1 MNTIVLYHAM
11 CADGLGAAIAAYSK
25 LGDTADYKAM
35 AYHDPVNPEDY
46 RDKTVYLVD
55 FSFKRE
61 VYIAVKAVAKTIIV
75 LDHHKAAAIELEGL
89 VEIDQTKSGAVLAW
103 EYFNPNELLPIM
115 YPLLQDY
122 DLWHHQYK
130 ESHWLNAYFKTFLL
144 HLTVKETYE
153 HLDDFNTNSWSE
165 IMAKGSA
172 IFDYMNQQA
181 ESTASR
187 VHFGWFGEHIYPVVN
202 CSPELISL
210 TGNILAA
217 KYGVALLYYN
227 HEGRVHCSLRS
238 VGELDVS
245 EIAVLHGGGGHK
257 NAAGF
262 VLNSLHNAIKSSPFN
277 RFGKPIRDNIEGLT
291 VESNR
296 LVIRDNVN
304 DGTLTIFP
312 TLELEE
318 LIAEGND
325 ANCLIDLYIEIQKTT
340 ARRHMLELVLHG
352 DSTLFVSKT
361 ECNLFG
367 YISFD
372 NAKDVVVKEPTYN
385 RDFT

>member
-11 CADGLGAAIAAYSK
+11 CADGLGAALAAYQQ
-25 LGDTADYKAM
+25 LGDNVEYKAI
-35 AYHDPVNPEDY
+35 AYHDPVDPEDY

-61 VYIAVKAVAKTIIV
+61 IYLAVKAIAKVVIV
-75 LDHHKAAAIELEGL
+75 LDHHKSAAVELEGL

-103 EYFNPNELLPIM
+103 EYFNPTEPLPEM
-115 YPLLQDY
+115 YSLLQDY
-122 DLWHHQYK
+122 DLWTHEYK

-144 HLTVKETYE
+144 HLTVREAHE
-153 HLDDFNTNSWSE
+153 HLMDIGQNDQ
-165 IMAKGSA
+165 IVMLDKGKA

-187 VHFGWFGEHIYPVVN
+187 VHFGWFGKRIYPVVN
-202 CSPELISL
+202 CSPDLISL

-217 KYGVALLYYN
+217 KYGIALLYYN

-238 VGELDVS
+238 VGVIDVS
-245 EIAVLHGGGGHK
+245 AIAVLNGGGGHK

-262 VLNSLHNAIKSSPFN
+262 VLGSLHNTTWPSPFN
-277 RFGKPIRDNIEGLT
+277 RFGEPIRENIEGLT

-296 LVIRDNVN
+296 VVIRDTVN
-304 DGTLTIFP
+304 GGTLTIFP
-312 TLELEE
+312 TLELLE
-318 LIAEGND
+318 LITSDED
-325 ANCLIDLYIEIQKTT
+325 ADCLIDLYNEIQEYT
-340 ARRHMLELVLHG
+340 RRYTLELVLHG

-361 ECNLFG
+361 ECNLLG